1 MVRNI
6 ELKTT
11 TMLVPDAT
19 ASLTVGG
26 QVPSGMKRWVT
37 FLQVRAATST
47 GSAVGLHIASV
58 PVSNPTVAS
67 IVATT
72 NRKHVIHVR
81 ASKVGGGEL
90 GGTVNMPHTPNV
102 NCPLFSIGEGKW
114 CGVVASVLT
123 AMIFAQYFDE

>member
-19 ASLTVGG
+19 ASLTIGG

-37 FLQVRAATST
+37 FLHVRAATAT
-47 GSAVGLHIASV
+47 GSAVGLHLASV
-58 PVSNPTVAS
+58 GVSNPAVAS
-67 IVATT
+67 ITATT

-81 ASKVGGGEL
+81 ASKVGGGTL
-90 GGTVNMPHTPNV
+90 GGTVRMPHRATVDN
-102 NCPLFSIGEGKW
+102 PLFSIDEGKW
-114 CGVVASVLT
+114 CGVAASVLT
-123 AMIFAQYFDE
+123 AIVFAQYFDE